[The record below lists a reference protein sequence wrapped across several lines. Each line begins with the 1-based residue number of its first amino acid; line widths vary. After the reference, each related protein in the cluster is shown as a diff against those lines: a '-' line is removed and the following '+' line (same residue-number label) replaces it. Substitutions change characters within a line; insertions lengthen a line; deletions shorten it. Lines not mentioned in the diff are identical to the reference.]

1 MKISINVIGLGFV
14 GLTTALGFS
23 EKKFDT
29 VFVENNKAKFD
40 KIQKG
45 KIPFKEPYLDKIL
58 KRNIKKKNIFFS
70 SKPKIL
76 KNNTNVFFICV
87 GTPSRKNGSIDLK
100 HVIKA
105 IEEINNI
112 VNREKVLIVIKSTVL
127 PGTISKKL
135 NRIIKKKNIS
145 ICSNPEFL
153 REGYAWKDF
162 IQTDKIVI
170 GYQKEEDLNIL
181 KKIYKQFSGDI
192 VADTTDTAEFIKY
205 LSNSLLGNLISFSNE
220 MTIIGEN
227 NPRINIKKSFN
238 AVKLDKRW
246 FGYPAMISTY
256 LHPGLGYG
264 GYCLPK
270 DISAMNFMSQES
282 KISNGIIASTEK
294 INKLIFI
301 HQANKIIKKFKKNQ
315 KIAILGVSFKPG
327 SDDIRSSKSIEII
340 KFLLKKGYK
349 KIYTYDP
356 LVDNSQVKNI
366 SRKIKHSNSLKKER
380 SKKYI
385 LCTAWEEYLNFLKKN
400 KDLDFIDL
408 RYQI

>member
-40 KIQKG
+40 IIQKG

-58 KRNIKKKNIFFS
+58 KKNIKKRNIFFS
-70 SKPKIL
+70 PKPKIL
-76 KNNTNVFFICV
+76 KNNTNVIFICV

-105 IEEINNI
+105 IQEISNI
-112 VNREKVLIVIKSTVL
+112 VNKEKVLIVIKSTVL

-162 IQTDKIVI
+162 IKTDKIVI
-170 GYQKEEDLNIL
+170 GYKKKEDLNIL
-181 KKIYKQFSGDI
+181 KKIYKKFSGDI

-227 NPRINIKKSFN
+227 NPKINIKKSFN

-282 KISNGIIASTEK
+282 KINNGIIASTQK

-301 HQANKIIKKFKKNQ
+301 HQAKKIIKKFKTNQ
-315 KIAILGVSFKPG
+315 KIGILGVSFKPG
-327 SDDIRSSKSIEII
+327 SDDIRSSKSLDII
-340 KFLLKKGYK
+340 NFLIKKGYK
-349 KIYTYDP
+349 KIYTFDP
-356 LVDNSQVKNI
+356 IVKKGSLGKI
-366 SRKIKHSNSLKKER
+366 SKKIKHSNFLKKDNQM
-380 SKKYI
+380 KYV
-385 LCTAWEEYLNFLKKN
+385 LCTAWKEYISFLKSEKN
-400 KDLDFIDL
+400 LDYIDL
-408 RYQI
+408 RYLI